1 MFPEDPSSFMA
12 DFGSP
17 VIFGTQTTM
26 ALFDQPDHDVMSG
39 RAQSTAY
46 CIEYP
51 SKDLVGLAR
60 GDVVLIGITPA
71 GSSIDRKA
79 AAVHRQMLS
88 RVGRS
93 GAIQGDL
100 TAGHSLTMERSPALI
115 WRSCEFG
122 T

>member
-17 VIFGTQTTM
+17 VIFGSQTTM
-26 ALFDQPDHDVMSG
+26 ALFDRPDHDVLSG

-60 GDVVLIGITPA
+60 GDVVLSGSRQA
-71 GSSIDRKA
+71 GSSMRPESAFSSQGCCPESAVTGQFKVISPPDTIDDGTFTRA
-79 AAVHRQMLS
+79 
-88 RVGRS
+88 
-93 GAIQGDL
+93 DL
-100 TAGHSLTMERSPALI
+100 EKL
-115 WRSCEFG
+115 
-122 T
+122 